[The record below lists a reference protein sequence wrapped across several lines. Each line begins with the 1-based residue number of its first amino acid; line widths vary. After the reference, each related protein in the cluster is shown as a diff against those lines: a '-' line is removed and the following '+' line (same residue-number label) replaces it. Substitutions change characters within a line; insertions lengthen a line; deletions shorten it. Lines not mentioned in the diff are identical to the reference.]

1 MEEIKI
7 VERDRDTSSFDGIV
21 GTSKPIKDVCWKINL
36 AAQNDITVLIT
47 GESGTGKELVAR
59 SIHKRSDR
67 SKGPFVP
74 INMGSV
80 SKELAPSE
88 LFGHVKGAFTGATE
102 LQDGLFESARGGTL
116 FLDEISTLDTKTQ
129 TSLLRIIENREFR
142 RVGGKKTI
150 TTDARI
156 IAATNRNL
164 RQAVD
169 QGAFR
174 KDLLYRLEV
183 FTINVPPL
191 RERWEDVPLLVKH
204 FMTQFNDEMRKNVR
218 KIHRDALD
226 CLIKYEWPG
235 NVRELKNVV
244 QRSVLLSQKNS
255 IVSENLPERII
266 TEDPKRRELNL
277 ELGLPLK
284 EIEKRYIERTLWWTN
299 GNKIKAA
306 QMLGITRKTLY
317 NKIDEYNL

>member
-7 VERDRDTSSFDGIV
+7 IEKDQDTSSFDGIV
-21 GTSKPIKDVCWKINL
+21 GTSKPIKDVFWKINL
-36 AAQNDITVLIT
+36 AAENDITVLIT

-59 SIHKRSDR
+59 SIHQRSDC

-80 SKELAPSE
+80 SNELAPSE
-88 LFGHVKGAFTGATE
+88 LFGHVKGAFTGANE
-102 LQDGLFESARGGTL
+102 LQDGIFESASGGTL
-116 FLDEISTLDTKTQ
+116 FLDEISTVDAKTQ
-129 TSLLRIIENREFR
+129 TSLLRILENREFR
-142 RVGGKKTI
+142 RVGGKKTLK
-150 TTDARI
+150 TDARI

-204 FMTQFNDEMRKNVR
+204 FMAQFNQEMEKKVQ

-244 QRSVLLSQKNS
+244 QRSVLLSKKNT
-255 IVSENLPERII
+255 IIIEYLPERII
-266 TEDPKRRELNL
+266 TDDPKRKELNL

-284 EIEKRYIERTLWWTN
+284 EIEKRYIERTLWWTH

-306 QMLGITRKTLY
+306 QLLGITRKTLY

>member
-1 MEEIKI
+1 
-7 VERDRDTSSFDGIV
+7 
-21 GTSKPIKDVCWKINL
+21 
-36 AAQNDITVLIT
+36 
-47 GESGTGKELVAR
+47 VAR